1 MEDVADMTDDQRVRL
16 STLGIGFRPKSVRA
30 PPRRPMDSKGRP
42 VTRKRSPAR
51 KSPAREAEG
60 VRLSK
65 LGIGFRPKSIK
76 APAPRMENRALSP
89 PPSDR
94 VRLSTLGIGFRP
106 KSIKP
111 NMSSRARS
119 PARPGLGDSRARSP
133 GRPGLAPADM
143 GADMGNDKSMGSE
156 RFMAPPPRMSSR
168 TRSPARPGLSPA
180 DIPSADAGNM
190 SDAERIRLS
199 TLGIGFRP
207 KSVKAPPQA
216 MEEIMEDG
224 GSNMMASYEPSTMGF
239 TGPPLQVII
248 LLMEPKTRRFE
259 LLQLEFDSGKATV
272 ATLLSQITLSAKED
286 KLKKQ
291 KYSGVAARNGI
302 PKKPS
307 VLLAAFCSDNEVL
320 IAVPKGMMW
329 ATVAKNAQPIL
340 SNPQVM
346 DLVSPQAMAD
356 ERVRLS
362 TLGLGFQNKSLIVGS
377 ASPLRDGAGSD
388 MKDPAPAKSVA
399 VKKSMVGDMDAGS
412 GALASLL
419 ERSPESS
426 YGAEDEGVDAGLR
439 ELPDPGGL
447 QSPPQTVRMS
457 GEMPPHAHSPAES
470 IIFDAMK
477 KMEEIDS
484 SAGELSVGD
493 AAMMYGDEE
502 EGMMKR
508 YEKPTPKWAQPK
520 SPKREAEGGFVRP
533 SRQRAPPP
541 AWRKEEKSYI
551 RKLCC
556 VPLLLIIVLLVFPLG
571 FGLGFGLRARRNR
584 DPVGDDPV
592 TQLLV
597 GLSSNGGDA
606 LEDPDSPQRA
616 ALDWLLSDPLVA
628 NYTDLVIEQR
638 YALATLYESTGG
650 DNWRIN
656 TGWLDQEVSECEW
669 EGIFCENEVVEE
681 VVLFDLNLAGT
692 IPPEAF
698 LLTDTRE
705 FILYDNALTG
715 TIPEEVAD
723 MTALLE
729 LELDGNDLTGTI
741 PEGIFTLTGLTKVR
755 LEGNGLTGT
764 LSSSVGNLAN
774 CEIFRVDSNDMS
786 GPIPEFL
793 TFMSSLN
800 ELRLNG
806 NGFTGTIPASLGGL
820 SSLDEL
826 TLQNND
832 LVGEMPDEICD
843 LDALVLEA
851 DCGGAEPEV
860 ECSARCCTECFPQ

>member
-1 MEDVADMTDDQRVRL
+1 
-16 STLGIGFRPKSVRA
+16 
-30 PPRRPMDSKGRP
+30 
-42 VTRKRSPAR
+42 
-51 KSPAREAEG
+51 
-60 VRLSK
+60 
-65 LGIGFRPKSIK
+65 
-76 APAPRMENRALSP
+76 
-89 PPSDR
+89 
-94 VRLSTLGIGFRP
+94 
-106 KSIKP
+106 
-111 NMSSRARS
+111 
-119 PARPGLGDSRARSP
+119 
-133 GRPGLAPADM
+133 
-143 GADMGNDKSMGSE
+143 
-156 RFMAPPPRMSSR
+156 
-168 TRSPARPGLSPA
+168 
-180 DIPSADAGNM
+180 
-190 SDAERIRLS
+190 
-199 TLGIGFRP
+199 
-207 KSVKAPPQA
+207 

-457 GEMPPHAHSPAES
+457 VEMPPHAHSPAES

-520 SPKREAEGGFVRP
+520 SPKKEAEVGFVRP

-541 AWRKEEKSYI
+541 VWRKEEKSYI
-551 RKLCC
+551 WKLCC
-556 VPLLLIIVLLVFPLG
+556 FPLLLIIVLLVFPLG

-616 ALDWLLSDPLVA
+616 ALDWLLSDPLVDT
-628 NYTDLVIEQR
+628 YPELVIEQR
-638 YALATLYESTGG
+638 YALATLYHSTDG

-656 TGWLDQEVSECEW
+656 TDWLDQELSECKW
-669 EGIFCENEVVEE
+669 LGIVCSRRVGDRVEE
-681 VVLFDLNLAGT
+681 GDRDGDREGRKNRMAQAAETTSTMIVNKLQLFELDLAGT
-692 IPPEAF
+692 IPSEVF
-698 LLTDTRE
+698 LLTDTTE
-705 FILYDNALTG
+705 FALYNNTLTG

-741 PEGIFTLTGLTKVR
+741 PEGIFTLTGLTEVR

-826 TLQNND
+826 TLQDND